1 MKNKSMTYMKITFN
15 KKEQPINL
23 LDEDEESLET
33 YKFKYTKNYDMTYQ
47 PFEHENEELAIKF
60 VSDEIEDPVS
70 KGNFK
75 RKRKWHIIIQ
85 LMVKLN

>member
-1 MKNKSMTYMKITFN
+1 
-15 KKEQPINL
+15 
-23 LDEDEESLET
+23 
-33 YKFKYTKNYDMTYQ
+33 MTYQ

-75 RKRKWHIIIQ
+75 EEKKNGI
-85 LMVKLN
+85 LLSN